1 MEGIRHV
8 PNNDLPIIGPWIS
21 RAGQVRAMMAT
32 PCTIEP
38 EVWVL
43 AGFHSLPM
51 LVWSLFKP
59 DAFDMTTERLGRKH
73 KKHRKRRF
81 KFGGLIFDEEFE
93 KGKGKLRWAVFSLG
107 QLAERIGWWM
117 LIIDASTEL
126 AVHWTS
132 TAYTWSGCP
141 TPQGAAAKT
150 ACSDMRG
157 SVSGGSDVF
166 AGWNAVY
173 AQAPLTAA
181 ISRIFVPPGRNSV
194 PMLNFEI
201 TDPPAPWPRSP
212 SIQVH
217 LMDLKSG
224 TIYESFD
231 FSDPTKPAK
240 GRGVYMNPGY
250 FNPERQWGIRIDWAP
265 GYFWIKGEL
274 TVVSEQ
280 PYGIDFDP

>member
-1 MEGIRHV
+1 MAGVRNV
-8 PNNDLPIIGPWIS
+8 PNTDIPIIGPWIS
-21 RAGQVRAMMAT
+21 RVGQVRAMMAT

-43 AGFHSLPM
+43 AGFHSLPG
-51 LVWSLFKP
+51 LIWSLFKP
-59 DAFDMTTERLGRKH
+59 DAFDQTTERLGRKH
-73 KKHRKRRF
+73 KKHKKRRF
-81 KFGGLIFDEEFE
+81 KLGGMILDEDMFAR
-93 KGKGKLRWAVFSLG
+93 KGKLQWAIFKLG
-107 QLAERIGWWM
+107 HLAERVGWWM

-141 TPQGAAAKT
+141 TPQGACAKT
-150 ACSDMRG
+150 ACDDMRG
-157 SVSGGSDVF
+157 SVSGGSDIF

-194 PMLNFEI
+194 PMLEFEI

-212 SIQVH
+212 AIQVR

-224 TIYESFD
+224 EVFENWE
-231 FSDPTKPAK
+231 FNDPTQRAQ
-240 GRGVYMNPGY
+240 GRHVYMNPGY
-250 FNPERQWGIRIDWAP
+250 FQPERQWGIMIDWAP
-265 GYFWIKGEL
+265 GYFWIKGSL
-274 TVVSEQ
+274 TVVSEA